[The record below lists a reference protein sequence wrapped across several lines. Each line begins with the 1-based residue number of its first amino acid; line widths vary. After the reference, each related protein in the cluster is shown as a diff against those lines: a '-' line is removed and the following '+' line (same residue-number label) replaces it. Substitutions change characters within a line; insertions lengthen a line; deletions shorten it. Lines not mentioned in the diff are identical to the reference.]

1 MPKLTQRLDRLEK
14 AIDVLGGGGTC
25 RLCYGHPVAA
35 IHVMHE
41 PDPHGPGFRKTGECY
56 IAIDDADRIDD
67 DLRCRRCGAEAVQLH
82 LMDTAGISAQ
92 PRGRRVCA
100 V

>member
-56 IAIDDADRIDD
+56 LAMDDGDRITD
-67 DLRCRRCGAEAVQLH
+67 DLRCRECGAEAVQLH
-82 LMDTAGISAQ
+82 LMDIVGIGAKPAGR
-92 PRGRRVCA
+92 PVCA